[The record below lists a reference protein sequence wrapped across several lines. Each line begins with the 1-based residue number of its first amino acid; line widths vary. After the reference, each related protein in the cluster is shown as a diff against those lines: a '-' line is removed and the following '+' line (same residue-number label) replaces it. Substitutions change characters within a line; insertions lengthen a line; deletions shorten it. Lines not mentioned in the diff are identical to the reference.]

1 MSKNTNNKHAVSE
14 ITQLQAI
21 IDLAEQEDFDGLIAQ
36 FERSKFYQSQM
47 NANDFGE
54 LCNRLKLSQQERTLL
69 ATVIRLHRS
78 TSEAEKHLARGLL
91 HFHQRRF
98 AQALSEFLAAKQG
111 SEGNP
116 EVTILLARTHA
127 RLGQQEESS
136 RILKATLALHSDHAG
151 IQLEVGKVLM
161 DDLRDVDAGLKAI
174 EKSID
179 LDATVAQAHFTLGN
193 LQKDSGQRVA
203 AIVSYSKVLALDP
216 QNIEALNNKG
226 ACLQVLGNHQE
237 AIENFDKALAINPN
251 HLFAMMN
258 KGTSLHKLNRFDE
271 SLTVTSRAF
280 AIDPQMPEVLHN
292 YGINLI
298 KLGRHEEA
306 LEYFRSEILI
316 APNKLDVHL
325 SLGNALHS
333 LHKYQEAIEV
343 FQDAINLDPNY
354 IDAYINMAGSMQELG
369 RHCETIE
376 LLNQALDVRPDYS
389 DVLWNKSNSML
400 AFGPSQEAWEAYEH
414 RLRISTWDPI
424 PDLGLPLLSETDNQD
439 GSLVVQ
445 WEQRFGDVIQMLR
458 YVPAMEEKFDCH
470 WQLTKPM
477 ADLARASFPDIS
489 IIGRNEVPEGAE
501 LRTPY
506 TSLPLNSQSFA
517 FDLLSTR
524 DSYLTAPEAN
534 SKKWLTSLPDL
545 AQKVGLTWRGN
556 VNPPGRTMPLQEMET
571 ILSRFGTRL
580 ISLQMDITDKEADIL
595 KRHDVLHVGDEI
607 ETFADSAAIV
617 ENMELVISI
626 DTALAHLAGAVGTD
640 VWVLLKYGCD
650 WRWYLKRSNS
660 PWYPSAKL
668 YRQQQLGDWSHIIE
682 NVAADLS
689 KRW

>member
-203 AIVSYSKVLALDP
+203 AIVSYSKVLELDP

-354 IDAYINMAGSMQELG
+354 MRCLYQHGWIDA
-369 RHCETIE
+369 
-376 LLNQALDVRPDYS
+376 
-389 DVLWNKSNSML
+389 
-400 AFGPSQEAWEAYEH
+400 
-414 RLRISTWDPI
+414 
-424 PDLGLPLLSETDNQD
+424 
-439 GSLVVQ
+439 
-445 WEQRFGDVIQMLR
+445 
-458 YVPAMEEKFDCH
+458 
-470 WQLTKPM
+470 
-477 ADLARASFPDIS
+477 
-489 IIGRNEVPEGAE
+489 
-501 LRTPY
+501 
-506 TSLPLNSQSFA
+506 
-517 FDLLSTR
+517 
-524 DSYLTAPEAN
+524 
-534 SKKWLTSLPDL
+534 
-545 AQKVGLTWRGN
+545 
-556 VNPPGRTMPLQEMET
+556 
-571 ILSRFGTRL
+571 GTRPPL
-580 ISLQMDITDKEADIL
+580 
-595 KRHDVLHVGDEI
+595 
-607 ETFADSAAIV
+607 
-617 ENMELVISI
+617 
-626 DTALAHLAGAVGTD
+626 
-640 VWVLLKYGCD
+640 
-650 WRWYLKRSNS
+650 
-660 PWYPSAKL
+660 
-668 YRQQQLGDWSHIIE
+668 
-682 NVAADLS
+682 
-689 KRW
+689 